1 MTDDQIKNI
10 LEKSKTIAMIGISS
24 EKKGEDPKN
33 LKRKPANVVMKY
45 MQDFGYKV
53 YPINP
58 FAEGEIVNNEKV
70 LADLKN
76 VPEKIDIVDVLD
88 LQKKHQALHNK
99 LKKSD
104 QKFYGCNM
112 EFIVTKQKQLLKVRI
127 WSLYL
132 IDVLSRSTK
141 RFSKNLILFFQH

>member
-1 MTDDQIKNI
+1 
-10 LEKSKTIAMIGISS
+10 MIGISS

-76 VPEKIDIVDVLD
+76 VPEKKKITDEDIITREENTKSEAIISLLIKRELKGFIFFESASEATFSVDQSTDYLEFFA
-88 LQKKHQALHNK
+88 KITSKHLE
-99 LKKSD
+99 S
-104 QKFYGCNM
+104 
-112 EFIVTKQKQLLKVRI
+112 LLYK
-127 WSLYL
+127 
-132 IDVLSRSTK
+132 
-141 RFSKNLILFFQH
+141 